1 MHLRIS
7 PPKSLAAAS
16 LTALALLAA
25 SPALAGERAFGPAET
40 LTFECQF
47 LGLPVG
53 KVHTIIGASTKI
65 EGETVWPVMAVAK
78 TDPVFVLYPIKD
90 KYITWWNPEDRLT
103 LGNELSAEEK
113 NERRRER
120 IRFDREKNK
129 AVTRRDRPGKAREE
143 QSFDVPPGAQDILAA
158 LFAIRE
164 KKLEIGDHEE
174 MPIFTGRRVFTLKV
188 DVEGKAKV
196 ETKAGRFDTKVLR
209 VQVEF
214 SGQLATKRDLRI
226 FVTDDARHIPV
237 RLDAEFLVGTL
248 AANLVSYQ
256 KGITAY

>member
-1 MHLRIS
+1 MHLRIPS
-7 PPKSLAAAS
+7 PNGLAAAS
-16 LTALALLAA
+16 LTTLALLAA
-25 SPALAGERAFGPAET
+25 SPALAAERAFGPAET
-40 LTFECQF
+40 LTFECKY

-53 KVHTIIGASTKI
+53 KVHTIVGADTKI

-90 KYITWWNPEDRLT
+90 KYITWWNPEERLT

-120 IRFDREKNK
+120 IRFDRQKNK
-129 AVTRRDRPGKAREE
+129 AMTRRDRPGQPRDERD
-143 QSFDVPPGAQDILAA
+143 FDIPPGSQDILAA

-164 KKLEIGDHEE
+164 KKLEVGDHEE

-196 ETKAGRFDTKVLR
+196 ETKAGRFDTKLLR

-226 FVTDDARHIPV
+226 FVTDDPRHVPV
-237 RLDAEFLVGTL
+237 RMDAEFLIGTL
-248 AANLVSYQ
+248 AADLVSYQ